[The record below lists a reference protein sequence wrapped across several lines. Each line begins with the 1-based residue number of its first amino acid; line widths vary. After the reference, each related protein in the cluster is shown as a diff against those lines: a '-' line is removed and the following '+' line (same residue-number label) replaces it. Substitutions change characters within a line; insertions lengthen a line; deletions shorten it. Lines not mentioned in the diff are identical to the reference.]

1 MTGVIGV
8 CGATLI
14 ALLMS
19 LILGGMGFR
28 GARLLCMLGTV
39 LLYLF
44 TLGLVDEICG
54 MLFPLIDGE
63 RVGEAI
69 ESVLKIVG
77 VSYAASFVADMCR
90 DAGEAGI
97 SNAVITA
104 GRVEIL
110 LIATPYAVGIAELA
124 IELMGG

>member
-1 MTGVIGV
+1 MIGV
-8 CGATLI
+8 CGAALI

-28 GARLLCMLGTV
+28 GARLLCMIGTV
-39 LLYLF
+39 ILYLF
-44 TLGLVDEICG
+44 ALNLVDEICG
-54 MLFPLIDGE
+54 LLFPLIDGE
-63 RVGEAI
+63 RVGTAI

-97 SNAVITA
+97 SNAVITV

-110 LIATPYAVGIAELA
+110 LIATPYAVGIAEIA
-124 IELMGG
+124 IGLMGG